1 MARSRSSDPKRD
13 ASAAS
18 SPPSSEGAGEEAL
31 PFEAAL
37 ERLEAVVDRLEQ
49 GDLELEQS
57 LAAFE
62 EGVRLSKRCGVQLEA
77 AEQRIE
83 VLMKEG
89 GQWLARPF
97 AASEEEEDG
106 EDFEAED

>member
-1 MARSRSSDPKRD
+1 MARSRSSDPKR
-13 ASAAS
+13 SAPAA
-18 SPPSSEGAGEEAL
+18 PEGAQETGAQEESL

-62 EGVRLSKRCGVQLEA
+62 EGVRLSRRCGVQLDA
-77 AEQRIE
+77 AEQRIQ
-83 VLMKEG
+83 VLIKEG

-97 AASEEEEDG
+97 AASEDEVD
-106 EDFEAED
+106 DFEEGD